1 MPSPYFYRPISRG
14 GGVGAGIA
22 EGIERGTSNYFAGRT
37 KRRRE
42 GIEDQDRD
50 RRIQFEDL
58 MAEREEGRYSRE
70 LDEFFDTRGGGVGI
84 PPDSRYRTVA
94 GGGGY
99 VPTRDQRDEEQD
111 VRQRR
116 VSTALLGGQQIPATP
131 EVLENM
137 DSLQDVGMDPQGAVP
152 WRQRPEA
159 VAAAEGVLQGNLRRA
174 EDRQH
179 DVRMTIG
186 DREQRAVEGRLDRNQ
201 RTTEAGLDR
210 EARREELEFLYP
222 EDTTDL
228 SGVEAFDAEEITQWR
243 EMIEKRLGSIDELQ
257 PRQLIEA
264 LANIQG
270 LTPEEKI
277 VLVRQLYG
285 LNE

>member
-1 MPSPYFYRPISRG
+1 MPSPYYYRPISRG

-22 EGIERGTSNYFAGRT
+22 EGIERGTSNYFSGRT
-37 KRRRE
+37 QQRRE
-42 GIEDQDRD
+42 GIEDSDRD

-84 PPDSRYRTVA
+84 PPDPRYRTVE

-99 VPTRDQRDEEQD
+99 LPTRDHREEETD
-111 VRQRR
+111 MRQRR
-116 VSTALLGGQQIPATP
+116 ASTALLGGQQVPATP
-131 EVLENM
+131 EVMENM
-137 DSLQDVGMDPQGAVP
+137 GSLMDVGMDPQDAVP

-159 VAAAEGVLQGNLRRA
+159 VAAAEGVMQGNLRRA
-174 EDRQH
+174 KDRQH
-179 DVRMTIG
+179 DVRMKIG
-186 DREQRAVEGRLDRNQ
+186 DREQRAVEGRLDRQQ
-201 RTTEAGLDR
+201 RSSEAGLDR
-210 EARREELEFLYP
+210 EARRDELEFLYP
-222 EDTTDL
+222 EGTDL